1 MSNKKRPS
9 HRTVIVPGM
18 LISLDGVLELPV
30 SLLGLGVLELDL
42 WACDLRQDVPHLGKH
57 RVHITPKIV
66 LLSCIFTFVQFLSFM

>member
-30 SLLGLGVLELDL
+30 SLLGLGVLKLDL
-42 WACDLRQDVPHLGKH
+42 GARDLRQDVPHLGK
-57 RVHITPKIV
+57 P
-66 LLSCIFTFVQFLSFM
+66 